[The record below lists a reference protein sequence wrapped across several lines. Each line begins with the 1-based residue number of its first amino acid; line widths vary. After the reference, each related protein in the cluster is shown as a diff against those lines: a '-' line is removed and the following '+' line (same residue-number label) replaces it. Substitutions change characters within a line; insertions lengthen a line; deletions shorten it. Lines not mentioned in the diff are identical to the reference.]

1 MRLSLVSPTQRK
13 DSASPQFVQRIPKD
27 LKPRLVGMKL
37 EIPLGEETAQITI
50 KETTQAIRFS
60 LRTSDGGEA
69 KRRQADAIAY
79 LEGLYSRLRSTSPT
93 SLTHKQCVALA
104 GELYRHWAADLDV
117 PKSISLQEEND
128 GTVVR
133 DYGPDLEVEALAL
146 LREADRV
153 DELDVGELDAH
164 LGPLVDKLLLRRG
177 IAAVD
182 DVSRGMLLPAFALAL
197 SQGMRVGAGKARGDY
212 GADPYA
218 ARFPAWSQPSAGI
231 TEQSRG
237 VVSLRGLFNGW
248 WAEAERADKTIS
260 TKESFGGAMEALIRF
275 LEQDDATRVTPLDA
289 VRFKDHLV
297 STVNPRTK
305 KPLSMK
311 TISGSYLGG
320 LKVVFKWAV
329 ENKKLLDN
337 PFEEVKVL
345 KAKQVKKRDSWFS
358 PEERKA
364 ILDNAASTKRRGRET
379 WQRFEGRRW
388 VPWLCA
394 YSGARVG
401 EMVQLRK
408 EDIRKKDGHWV
419 LSITPEAGTVK
430 TGDVREVPLH
440 EYLLEMGFQEFVS
453 QAPDGHLFMWS
464 GSNRSA
470 WRTAKNR
477 IREEIRS
484 VVSDENVQPNHGWRH
499 TFKTIGREAGIQD
512 FLLDS
517 ITGHTP
523 RTEGDKYG
531 GATIAAK
538 ARAMSLFPRYDAK
551 NIVFRNEGK

>member
-1 MRLSLVSPTQRK
+1 M
-13 DSASPQFVQRIPKD
+13 
-27 LKPRLVGMKL
+27 L
-37 EIPLGEETAQITI
+37 E
-50 KETTQAIRFS
+50 
-60 LRTSDGGEA
+60 
-69 KRRQADAIAY
+69 RRQADAIAY
-79 LEGLYSRLRSTSPT
+79 LEGLYRDLRSTSPI

-104 GELYRHWAADLDV
+104 GELYRSWSADLEAS
-117 PKSISLQEEND
+117 KSVSFQFEND
-128 GTVVR
+128 GTIVR
-133 DYGPDLEVEALAL
+133 DYGLDLELEAAAL
-146 LREADRV
+146 LLEAGRAE
-153 DELDVGELDAH
+153 ELDREHLETH
-164 LGPLVDKLLLRRG
+164 LGPLVDRLLLRRG

-182 DVSRGMLLPAFALAL
+182 GASRAMLLPAFASALA
-197 SQGMRVGAGKARGDY
+197 QGMRVRAGKAQGDY
-212 GADPYA
+212 RPDPNA
-218 ARFPAWSQPSAGI
+218 ERFPAWTLPSPTARDA
-231 TEQSRG
+231 TEAAM
-237 VVSLRGLFNGW
+237 SLRGLLDSW
-248 WAEAERADKTIS
+248 WVEAERAGKTIS
-260 TKESFGGAMEALIRF
+260 TKESFGGAMETLIKF
-275 LEQDDATRVTPLDA
+275 LEHDDATRVTPLDA

-329 ENKKLLDN
+329 ENKKLSAN
-337 PFEEVKVL
+337 PFGDVKVL
-345 KAKQVKKRDSWFS
+345 KTKSVRKRDSWFS

-364 ILDNAASTKRRGRET
+364 ILDHASSTTRRGRES

-430 TGDVREVPLH
+430 AGGVREVPLH
-440 EYLLEMGFQEFVS
+440 DHLLEMGFQEFVS

-464 GSNRSA
+464 GNDRSA

-484 VVSDENVQPNHGWRH
+484 VVSDENIQPNHGWRH

-512 FLLDS
+512 FLLDN

-531 GATIAAK
+531 GATVAAK
-538 ARAMSLFPRYDAK
+538 VRAMSLFPRYDAK
-551 NIVFRNEGK
+551 GIAYGKEGS